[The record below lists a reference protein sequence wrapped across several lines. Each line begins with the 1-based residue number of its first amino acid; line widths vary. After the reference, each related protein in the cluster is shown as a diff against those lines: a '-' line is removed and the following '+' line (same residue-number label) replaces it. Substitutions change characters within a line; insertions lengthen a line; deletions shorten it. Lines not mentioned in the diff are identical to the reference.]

1 MGARFL
7 SVVREG
13 PRRTPFRSKVTAAA
27 PTLAATTEKQKPS
40 ASAVDRRDQRRDAVE
55 AFTTAIAPH
64 VRAAY
69 GLARWLLG
77 NDHDAEDAAQD
88 AYVRAFRH
96 FDGWNGT
103 NARAWLL
110 TIVRRCCY
118 TFLAQTRAGVLGTA
132 DAFDEE
138 AHSETAGPHGQI
150 EGPERASLRADDA
163 RLLNSAVAALPVE
176 YREVFVLRELEG
188 LSYREIAD
196 VAGVP
201 IGTVMS
207 RLSRARS
214 AFCRSARATG
224 ETP

>member
-1 MGARFL
+1 VRARSL
-7 SVVREG
+7 TLANDG
-13 PRRTPFRSKVTAAA
+13 PQVIPFRSKVAAA
-27 PTLAATTEKQKPS
+27 AASPAAVTEKPS
-40 ASAVDRRDQRRDAVE
+40 AVPRRDQVA
-55 AFTTAIAPH
+55 AFTMVVSPH
-64 VRAAY
+64 LRAAY

-118 TFLAQTRAGVLGTA
+118 TFLAQTRASEIDG
-132 DAFDEE
+132 FDEE
-138 AHSETAGPHGQI
+138 QHSDPAEPQGQL
-150 EGPERASLRADDA
+150 EGPERAALRADDA
-163 RLLNSAVAALPVE
+163 RLLNRAVAGVPVE

-207 RLSRARS
+207 RLSRARTQLQK
-214 AFCRSARATG
+214 ALRTMG

>member
-1 MGARFL
+1 MTAFRT
-7 SVVREG
+7 VV
-13 PRRTPFRSKVTAAA
+13 TPH
-27 PTLAATTEKQKPS
+27 L
-40 ASAVDRRDQRRDAVE
+40 
-55 AFTTAIAPH
+55 
-64 VRAAY
+64 RAAY

-103 NARAWLL
+103 NARGWLL

-118 TFLAQTRAGVLGTA
+118 TFLARTRPGEIGTFEEEEHP
-132 DAFDEE
+132 DA
-138 AHSETAGPHGQI
+138 PGQP
-150 EGPERASLRADDA
+150 EDPERAALRADDA
-163 RLLNSAVAALPVE
+163 RLVNRAVAALPVE

-207 RLSRARS
+207 RLSRARTQLQR
-214 AFCRSARATG
+214 ALRSAG

>member
-1 MGARFL
+1 
-7 SVVREG
+7 
-13 PRRTPFRSKVTAAA
+13 VTAAA
-27 PTLAATTEKQKPS
+27 PARAATTEKPT
-40 ASAVDRRDQRRDAVE
+40 VDRRDQRRDQRQDQVA
-55 AFTTAIAPH
+55 AFMTVIAPH

-118 TFLAQTRAGVLGTA
+118 TLLARTRAGEIGT
-132 DAFDEE
+132 FDEDE
-138 AHSETAGPHGQI
+138 HSDATMAHGQI
-150 EGPERASLRADDA
+150 DGPERAALRADDA
-163 RLLNSAVAALPVE
+163 RLLNAAVAALAVE
-176 YREVFVLRELEG
+176 HREVFVLRELEG

-196 VAGVP
+196 VSGVP

-207 RLSRARS
+207 RLSRARLQLQR
-214 AFCRSARATG
+214 ALRATG

>member
-1 MGARFL
+1 MVGRV
-7 SVVREG
+7 SRGDHVVA
-13 PRRTPFRSKVTAAA
+13 FNAA
-27 PTLAATTEKQKPS
+27 
-40 ASAVDRRDQRRDAVE
+40 V
-55 AFTTAIAPH
+55 APH
-64 VRAAY
+64 LRAAY

-103 NARAWLL
+103 NPRAWLL

-118 TFLAQTRAGVLGTA
+118 TFLERTRPA
-132 DAFDEE
+132 DVAAFDEE
-138 AHSETAGPHGQI
+138 AHPDVPGQPDD
-150 EGPERASLRADDA
+150 PERAALRADDA
-163 RLLNSAVAALPVE
+163 RLLNRAVAALPVE
-176 YREVFVLRELEG
+176 FREAFVLRELEG

-196 VAGVP
+196 VAGIP

-207 RLSRARS
+207 RLSRAR
-214 AFCRSARATG
+214 AELQRALRAKG

>member
-1 MGARFL
+1 MRARSL
-7 SVVREG
+7 ALADPV
-13 PRRTPFRSKVTAAA
+13 PQTIPFRSKVAVAA
-27 PTLAATTEKQKPS
+27 PSRAAGIEKPRTVPRHEQV
-40 ASAVDRRDQRRDAVE
+40 A
-55 AFTTAIAPH
+55 AFMTVVSPH
-64 VRAAY
+64 LRAAY

-96 FDGWNGT
+96 FDGWNGV

-118 TFLAQTRAGVLGTA
+118 TFLAQNRASEIGV
-132 DAFDEE
+132 FDEE
-138 AHSETAGPHGQI
+138 QHSDDAGAAQLPGRL
-150 EGPERASLRADDA
+150 EGPERAALRADDA
-163 RLLNSAVAALPVE
+163 RLLNQAVAALPVE
-176 YREVFVLRELEG
+176 YREVFILRELEG
-188 LSYREIAD
+188 LSYREIAE

-207 RLSRARS
+207 RLSRARTQLQK
-214 AFCRSARATG
+214 ALRATG

>member
-1 MGARFL
+1 MRARTL
-7 SVVREG
+7 YLVDAA
-13 PRRTPFRSKVTAAA
+13 PPFRGKVVSAA
-27 PTLAATTEKQKPS
+27 PPPAAPIERS
-40 ASAVDRRDQRRDAVE
+40 SAVPRRDQVA
-55 AFTTAIAPH
+55 AFTIAVAPH
-64 VRAAY
+64 LRAAY

-110 TIVRRCCY
+110 MIVRRCCY
-118 TFLAQTRAGVLGTA
+118 TLIARTRPGDIGT
-132 DAFDEE
+132 FDEE
-138 AHSETAGPHGQI
+138 EHHDGPGQL
-150 EGPERASLRADDA
+150 ENPERAALRADDA
-163 RLLNSAVAALPVE
+163 RLLNRAVEALPVE

-207 RLSRARS
+207 RLSRARTQLQ
-214 AFCRSARATG
+214 RSLRATG

>member
-1 MGARFL
+1 VRSRALFLLPEPSRGAAFRTMVAIVRPPAARESPGAVSPRDHASAFN
-7 SVVREG
+7 SVV
-13 PRRTPFRSKVTAAA
+13 
-27 PTLAATTEKQKPS
+27 
-40 ASAVDRRDQRRDAVE
+40 
-55 AFTTAIAPH
+55 APH
-64 VRAAY
+64 LRAAY

-77 NDHDAEDAAQD
+77 NDADAEDAAQD
-88 AYVRAFRH
+88 AYLRAFRH

-118 TFLAQTRAGVLGTA
+118 TLLARTRPAEVGV
-132 DAFDEE
+132 FDEDE
-138 AHSETAGPHGQI
+138 VTDAPGQRDD
-150 EGPERASLRADDA
+150 PERAALRADDA
-163 RLLNSAVAALPVE
+163 RLVNRAVAALPVE

-188 LSYREIAD
+188 LTYREIAD
-196 VAGVP
+196 VSEVP

-214 AFCRSARATG
+214 QLQRALRATD

>member
-1 MGARFL
+1 VANPIPHF
-7 SVVREG
+7 V
-13 PRRTPFRSKVTAAA
+13 PFRSRVVAAGRSRV
-27 PTLAATTEKQKPS
+27 AAIEKPS
-40 ASAVDRRDQRRDAVE
+40 VVPRQEQIA
-55 AFTTAIAPH
+55 AFMTVVSPH
-64 VRAAY
+64 LRAGY

-96 FDGWNGT
+96 FDGWNGV

-118 TFLAQTRAGVLGTA
+118 TFLAQNRASEIGV
-132 DAFDEE
+132 FDEE
-138 AHSETAGPHGQI
+138 EHSADADATQLHGQLD
-150 EGPERASLRADDA
+150 GPERAALRADDA
-163 RLLNSAVAALPVE
+163 RLLNRAVAALPVE
-176 YREVFVLRELEG
+176 YREIFVLRELEG

-207 RLSRARS
+207 RLSRARTQLQK
-214 AFCRSARATG
+214 ALRATG
-224 ETP
+224 DTP

>member
-1 MGARFL
+1 
-7 SVVREG
+7 
-13 PRRTPFRSKVTAAA
+13 VT
-27 PTLAATTEKQKPS
+27 
-40 ASAVDRRDQRRDAVE
+40 
-55 AFTTAIAPH
+55 AFTTAVAPH
-64 VRAAY
+64 LHAAY

-96 FDGWNGT
+96 FDGWNGV

-110 TIVRRCCY
+110 KIVRRCCY
-118 TFLAQTRAGVLGTA
+118 TLLARTRPGEVGT
-132 DAFDEE
+132 FDEE
-138 AHSETAGPHGQI
+138 EHPDAPGQPDD
-150 EGPERASLRADDA
+150 PERAALRADDA
-163 RLLNSAVAALPVE
+163 RLLNRVVAALPVE

-207 RLSRARS
+207 RLSRARTQLQR
-214 AFCRSARATG
+214 ALRATG